1 MMVSS
6 AIFTIAALA
15 ASVICAQESPSQHE
29 ASTNEF
35 RERAIGNSAFKLASH
50 GKHTTALRPVLDPH
64 AGFRG
69 HKNLIPSKH
78 VSLNWGAQGNSL
90 VNVSLSMIHPTVLLE
105 EIEDIKTVDCEPE
118 SVTISFNDED
128 SYNEALADWS
138 DNGNFT
144 LVTNHLGDCDA
155 ENERGLFL
163 AYKITGQKDK
173 LSIVAT
179 GEKTDI
185 NTAAG

>member
-1 MMVSS
+1 MVTSV
-6 AIFTIAALA
+6 IFTIAALA
-15 ASVICAQESPSQHE
+15 ASVICAQDSPSQPA
-29 ASTNEF
+29 ASTSELP
-35 RERAIGNSAFKLASH
+35 ERAIGNSAFKLASH
-50 GKHTTALRPVLDPH
+50 GRHTTTLKPVLDPH
-64 AGFRG
+64 AGLRG
-69 HKNLIPSKH
+69 HRNFVPSKH
-78 VSLNWGAQGNSL
+78 VSLNWGAQGNPL

-105 EIEDIKTVDCEPE
+105 EIEDIKTVDCEPT

-163 AYKITGQKDK
+163 ARTITGQKEK

-179 GEKTDI
+179 GEKTDV